1 MLFYA
6 RYCCELCFEKG
17 MVKIMKKDI
26 KKYEPPSMK
35 VYRFTDQ
42 DKVLTASGTASPPEG
57 GGSEGGGS
65 TTEPST
71 STPSSTTPTPNY
83 AANALNE
90 FMGGTN
96 TTIE

>member
-1 MLFYA
+1 
-6 RYCCELCFEKG
+6 

-42 DKVLTASGTASPPEG
+42 DKVLTVSGEPGSPPEPDISG
-57 GGSEGGGS
+57 DPVPR
-65 TTEPST
+65 PSD
-71 STPSSTTPTPNY
+71 Y
-83 AANALNE
+83 AANALNQL
-90 FMGGTN
+90 FGGTN